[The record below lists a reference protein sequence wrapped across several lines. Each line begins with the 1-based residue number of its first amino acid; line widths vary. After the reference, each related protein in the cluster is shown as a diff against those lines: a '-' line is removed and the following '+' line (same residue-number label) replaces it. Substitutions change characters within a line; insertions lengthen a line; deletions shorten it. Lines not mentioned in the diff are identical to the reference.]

1 MSGNCNQSFSQSQKW
16 CNVLGLSKRTLQAC
30 SNLNGVKSNAKVL
43 RCATTALATRWKHI
57 SCSSHFEGPQ
67 ICSKGLQ
74 KCAAT
79 VVRAAAC
86 SFLLL
91 AMWTSFNEAS
101 HGKHDALWVLMV
113 IPSWEASSQKKM
125 YACSAL
131 AILCRIYIYIHV
143 YIYIYLFIYL
153 FIYLP
158 MYTIYYMHIYIYIYI
173 ISFVPTAVAGTRKF
187 QVMWAQGSVTRQTV
201 CLCASEVRGSELYE
215 ANELAFCAFLLGY
228 IRVASPPPHYME
240 LVRFPRQW

>member
-67 ICSKGLQ
+67 IRSKGLQ

-131 AILCRIYIYIHV
+131 AIHIYTC
-143 YIYIYLFIYL
+143 IYIYLFIYL
-153 FIYLP
+153 FIYVFMYLFIYLCIL
-158 MYTIYYMHIYIYIYI
+158 YTICIYILYHLCQQLWQ
-173 ISFVPTAVAGTRKF
+173 VP
-187 QVMWAQGSVTRQTV
+187 GSSKWCEHRDQLLGRLFACVH
-201 CLCASEVRGSELYE
+201 LWSEVRNCTRQMNWHF
-215 ANELAFCAFLLGY
+215 A
-228 IRVASPPPHYME
+228 
-240 LVRFPRQW
+240 RFY

>member
-1 MSGNCNQSFSQSQKW
+1 MMQCPWIEQKDTSSLFKFEWSQEQCQSSEMCNNCVGNKMETYLVFQPFRRSAD
-16 CNVLGLSKRTLQAC
+16 LQQ
-30 SNLNGVKSNAKVL
+30 G
-43 RCATTALATRWKHI
+43 TT
-57 SCSSHFEGPQ
+57 
-67 ICSKGLQ
+67 

-131 AILCRIYIYIHV
+131 AILCRIYIYM
-143 YIYIYLFIYL
+143 YIYILIYL

-173 ISFVPTAVAGTRKF
+173 LYHLCQQLWQVP
-187 QVMWAQGSVTRQTV
+187 GSSKWCEHRDQLLGRLFACVH
-201 CLCASEVRGSELYE
+201 LWSEVRNCTRQMNWHF
-215 ANELAFCAFLLGY
+215 A
-228 IRVASPPPHYME
+228 
-240 LVRFPRQW
+240 RFY